1 MKKLSQPGAF
11 VGKLKVGLS
20 QLLCQGV
27 LVGHVVADHEHAA
40 DLTLD
45 VDRTI
50 PVGPPHILTPTV
62 ARYGDKLIDVPRGA
76 FAGHDEF
83 NLWTNDVPNLRPT
96 IMAALAKR
104 TRMAFRTHGLPVRVV
119 IKLDQLRSPPDEHR
133 VLAGEQKANRGFQAL
148 RPPVGR
154 P

>member
-1 MKKLSQPGAF
+1 MEKLSQAGAF

-27 LVGHVVADHEHAA
+27 LVGHIVADHEHAA
-40 DLTLD
+40 DLALD

-50 PVGPPHILTPTV
+50 PIGPPHILTPTV
-62 ARYGDKLIDVPRGA
+62 ARNRHKLIDVPSGA

-83 NLWTNDVPNLRPT
+83 NLWTDDVPNLFPT
-96 IMAALAKR
+96 IITALAER
-104 TRMAFRTHGLPVRVV
+104 TRVTFRAHGLPVRVV
-119 IKLDQLRSPPDEHR
+119 IKLYQLRSPPDEHR
-133 VLAGEQKANRGFQAL
+133 VLTGEQKANRGFQAL